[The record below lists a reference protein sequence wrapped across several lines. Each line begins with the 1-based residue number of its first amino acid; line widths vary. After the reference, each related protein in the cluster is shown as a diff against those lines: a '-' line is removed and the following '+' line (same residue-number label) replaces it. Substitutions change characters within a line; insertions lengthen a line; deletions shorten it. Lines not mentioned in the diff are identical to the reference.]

1 MSFWSR
7 IICEA
12 SAKYNRAIP
21 HHNEYKTWFE
31 EAGFES
37 VTQYVFKSPTNPW
50 PKNKVLKESG
60 KFQLLAHLEGIEG
73 ISLALMTRVLE
84 WKPAEVSVLFAKMR
98 PELKDRSIHSY
109 QPQ

>member
-1 MSFWSR
+1 MSLWSR

-21 HHNEYKTWFE
+21 HHNEYRACFE

-37 VTQYVFKSPTNPW
+37 VTQYVFKSPTNPS
-50 PKNKVLKESG
+50 PKTKVLKESG

-73 ISLALMTRVLE
+73 ISLALIARVLE

>member
-12 SAKYNRAIP
+12 SAKYNRVIP
-21 HHNEYKTWFE
+21 HHNEYKAWFDD
-31 EAGFES
+31 AGFER
-37 VTQYVFKSPTNPW
+37 VTQFVFKSPTNPW
-50 PKNKVLKESG
+50 PKNKILKESG

-73 ISLALMTRVLE
+73 ISLALMTRVLG
-84 WKPAEVSVLFAKMR
+84 WKPAEVSVLFAKIR